1 MRWISHSAICVLLV
15 MFAAPVFA
23 ADDEK
28 PSKNKKDAADKMVA
42 SGQLSGK
49 LMHWGSDSKTI
60 TVQVTLQVPNP
71 GGLQTLANLQV
82 QLADASRDPNPVN
95 RAKRVADVE
104 RQIALHQNDAVKN
117 VNHDIEVQP
126 GDDLI
131 VRWKN
136 LPAVL
141 DEKGK
146 PKRLTDK
153 ERKELKGDN
162 PKLPGYTASKDDL
175 KNDQLVTIYLSKK
188 KDAKKDKEAEKDNKP
203 VVTMIVIE
211 FDPK

>member
-15 MFAAPVFA
+15 MFASPVFA

-60 TVQVTLQVPNP
+60 TVQVTLQVPNL
-71 GGLQTLANLQV
+71 GGLQTLANLQA

-95 RAKRVADVE
+95 RARRVADIE
-104 RQIALHQNDAVKN
+104 TQIAVHQKDALKN
-117 VNHDIEVQP
+117 EKHDIEVQP